1 MVVQPAILKKINR
14 EIVVSGKQHKSRII
28 RQFHLYLLM
37 SFILLFSG
45 CVSKGATGSA
55 DLLKVPAKY
64 NKNAPL
70 VSVFMHSNEIA
81 GPEVAVTIDSIELF
95 DGQQWL
101 SVIDKSLYYDGG
113 PSKNDQI
120 FVNRLEVNPGEY
132 PKIKITVSNVD
143 MIDDAGSHQLELENN
158 TVVIDLSVP
167 LLFKQYDRQCLFI
180 VFDKQSSINTNT
192 KVFTPVF
199 RAYPQEISLTSELA
213 YVSCPD
219 IDSIF
224 IVRLDTNRIVGSW
237 SVTGKPTYL
246 KAYKDAD
253 EIYILAEKEH
263 AIKIYQLSS
272 GRLKDA
278 ITIPLIVNPGLMV
291 INSAKTN
298 AYLLDSASDFAYRV
312 DLSTKSYATRMR
324 IGEKPEYLVY
334 IEDQQRLAI
343 SSQRS
348 QKVYFLDPSTLA
360 IFDTISTGIGS
371 SGMYPYNGKLYIAE
385 SSSNSVMSYNFTSGK
400 ILRNTVGIGPERIIE
415 YSDLL
420 FVSNKKFGTVS
431 VLLPDQ
437 LTTLKEIRT
446 GGNPN
451 EMALSSN
458 RRWLYFSDV
467 SNGSV
472 GVIDLTSHRLN
483 TTINFGTV
491 PLDIEI
497 IN

>member
-1 MVVQPAILKKINR
+1 MK
-14 EIVVSGKQHKSRII
+14 
-28 RQFHLYLLM
+28 QFHLYLLM
-37 SFILLFSG
+37 GFIVLGTG
-45 CVSKGATGSA
+45 CVSSGTTGSA
-55 DLLKVPAKY
+55 GPLKVPTTY
-64 NKNAPL
+64 NKSAPL
-70 VSVFMHSNEIA
+70 VSLFMHSDEMT
-81 GPEVAVTIDSIELF
+81 GPGVSITIESIELF

-101 SVIDKSLYYDGG
+101 SFLDKSFRYDSGFQ
-113 PSKNDQI
+113 KNEQV

-132 PKIKITVSNVD
+132 SKIKITVSNAEMVD
-143 MIDDAGSHQLELENN
+143 SAGSYQMALESN
-158 TVVIDLSVP
+158 TVVIDLPVP
-167 LLFKQYDRQCLFI
+167 LLFKQYDRQCLFV
-180 VFDKQSSINTNT
+180 VFDKQASLNINN
-192 KVFTPVF
+192 KLFRPVF

-219 IDSIF
+219 IDTVF
-224 IVRLDTNRIVGSW
+224 IVRSDTNRVVGSW

-246 KAYKDAD
+246 KAFKDSD

-272 GRLKDA
+272 GRLKDT
-278 ITIPLIVNPGLMV
+278 ITVPLIVNPAVMV
-291 INSAKTN
+291 INSSKTN

-334 IEDQQRLAI
+334 VEDQQRLAI

-348 QKVYFLDPSTLA
+348 QKIYFLDPITLA
-360 IFDTISTGIGS
+360 TLDTISAGSGS
-371 SGMYPYNGKLYIAE
+371 SGMYPYDGKLFIAE
-385 SSSNSVMSYNFTSGK
+385 SSSNSVMSYNFRSGK
-400 ILRNTVGIGPERIIE
+400 VLRNTVGMGPQRIIE
-415 YSDLL
+415 YDDQL
-420 FVSNKKFGTVS
+420 FVTNEKSGTVS

-446 GGNPN
+446 GGKPH

-458 RRWLYFSDV
+458 RRWLYYSDV
-467 SNGSV
+467 SKGSV
-472 GVIDLTSHRLN
+472 GVIDLTSHRLK
-483 TTINFGTV
+483 TTIDLGAV